1 MTLTEAYEA
10 LMKMPQEDHLPNP
23 CIGNGEGLLQGAH
36 IGGREDLPVPLRVL
50 LNLVPAG
57 FPSYSIR

>member
-10 LMKMPQEDHLPNP
+10 LMKMPQEDHLPNL
-23 CIGNGEGLLQGAH
+23 CLRNGEGLLPGAH
-36 IGGREDLPVPLRVL
+36 TGGREDLPAPLRVL
-50 LNLVPAG
+50 LNLVRGG